1 MTQTGGVAPAMSA
14 SDSDLEELGAASR
27 GLESSD
33 LPHADSARGALRV
46 LFVDVGTEDRAT
58 LEALCPQSWRPR
70 FLADVHIDADD
81 RATALAQ
88 ALCVFVRTPV
98 TRELLQRMPALRL
111 VATRSAGLDHIDLAA
126 CRERGIVVT
135 HVPDYGAATV
145 AEHTFALLLA
155 LARHLCE
162 ARARALQ
169 GSFSYR
175 GLTGFELDGKV
186 LGVVGCGRIG
196 AHVARIAHGFGMRV
210 VTFDPRPRPGAAIS
224 LGVEFVGWS
233 ELLECSDVLSLHL
246 PLTPETHHLLD
257 EAAFTRVKPGVVLL
271 NTARGALIDE
281 QALVRA
287 LDRGAVS
294 AAGLDVL
301 EHEGGG
307 SPEAPMGCG
316 GLGCDRGWGAT
327 HPLLRHPR
335 VLATPHVGFN
345 TREAV
350 TRILHETVDNI
361 MAWQAGRPRH
371 GAS

>member
-1 MTQTGGVAPAMSA
+1 MNVAPGFQPP
-14 SDSDLEELGAASR
+14 EG
-27 GLESSD
+27 
-33 LPHADSARGALRV
+33 PHADGAPEALRV
-46 LFVDVGTEDRAT
+46 LFLDVGPEDRAT
-58 LEALCPQSWRPR
+58 LEALCPRSWRPR
-70 FLADVHIDADD
+70 FLADAQIALDD
-81 RATALAQ
+81 RAAALAQ
-88 ALCVFVRTPV
+88 VLCVFVRTPV
-98 TRELLQRMPALRL
+98 THEVLQCMPALRL
-111 VATRSAGLDHIDLAA
+111 VATRSAGVDHIDLAA
-126 CRERGIVVT
+126 CRERRIVVS

-175 GLTGFELDGKV
+175 GLTGFELEGKV

-196 AHVARIAHGFGMRV
+196 SHVARIAHGFGMSV
-210 VTFDPRPRPGAAIS
+210 VTFDPRPRPEVAIS

-233 ELLECSDVLSLHL
+233 ELLERADVLSLHL
-246 PLTPETHHLLD
+246 PLTPETHHLMD
-257 EAAFTRVKPGVVLL
+257 EDAFARVKPGVVLL

-281 QALVRA
+281 EALVRA
-287 LDRGAVS
+287 LDRGTVC

-307 SPEAPMGCG
+307 APEAPMGCG

-350 TRILHETVDNI
+350 TRILHETVNNI
-361 MAWQAGRPRH
+361 MAWQAGQPRH
-371 GAS
+371 SAS